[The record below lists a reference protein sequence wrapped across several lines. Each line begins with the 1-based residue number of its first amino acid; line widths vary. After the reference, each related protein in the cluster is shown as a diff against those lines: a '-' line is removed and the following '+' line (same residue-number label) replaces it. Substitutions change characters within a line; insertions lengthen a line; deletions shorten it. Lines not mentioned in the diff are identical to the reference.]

1 MFYECLIYDDRTNI
15 NERINKCAVSY
26 CPNVPWILTK
36 KRFQESQ
43 KTKVNKKI
51 KRKLNRIGHKVYHF
65 MTYSQERIIKL
76 CDDDCMTNHL
86 VWQRDV
92 GKAKVRQEIKSGQV
106 EVLKS
111 DCKKENREYR

>member
-86 VWQRDV
+86 DCL
-92 GKAKVRQEIKSGQV
+92 AKRCGESKSAAGN
-106 EVLKS
+106 
-111 DCKKENREYR
+111 KKWAGGSFKK